1 MLVPGSQ
8 ATQGIPGSQG
18 TQGVDS
24 LSVRTRAV
32 AQFLKRECSISSTSE
47 DVTGDLSLDK
57 ILEGKTR
64 KLCARMFYETLV
76 LDGLLSDYEAA
87 SHGPAK
93 WQKLTMFLQK
103 RFANCLYFLLFN

>member
-32 AQFLKRECSISSTSE
+32 AQFLKRESSISSTSE

-57 ILEGKTR
+57 ILERKTR

-76 LDGLLSDYEAA
+76 LKTYGLVDVKQEVPYGDIILTLNPTLSKA
-87 SHGPAK
+87 
-93 WQKLTMFLQK
+93 QI
-103 RFANCLYFLLFN
+103 